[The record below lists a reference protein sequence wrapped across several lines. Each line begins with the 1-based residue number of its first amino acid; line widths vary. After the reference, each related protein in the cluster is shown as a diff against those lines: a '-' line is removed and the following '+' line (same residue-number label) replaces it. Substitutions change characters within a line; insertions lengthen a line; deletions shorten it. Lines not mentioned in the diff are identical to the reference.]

1 MGTPWQGPRGLWD
14 LQLSSEDCKDLG
26 WGLLCLTNTYHR
38 TWLVQ
43 AWGSRLA
50 LLAFHSFPTW
60 DTAIPLGKKEDGM

>member
-1 MGTPWQGPRGLWD
+1 MGPLGLATELRGL
-14 LQLSSEDCKDLG
+14 QRLG
-26 WGLLCLTNTYHR
+26 FGLPCLTNTYHR

-60 DTAIPLGKKEDGM
+60 DTAIPLGKKEDGV